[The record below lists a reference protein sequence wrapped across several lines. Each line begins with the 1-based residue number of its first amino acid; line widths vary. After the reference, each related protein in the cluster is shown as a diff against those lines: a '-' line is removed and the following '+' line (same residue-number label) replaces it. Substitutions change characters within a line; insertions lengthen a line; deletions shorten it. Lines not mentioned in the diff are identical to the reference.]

1 MGDGWNGSH
10 PQEPLGGRRVGPG
23 PDAEW
28 VWVGVCVCVCV
39 TVSAHSVGL
48 CGREGLADLLTC
60 LVSQAGP
67 LGTKPQA

>member
-23 PDAEW
+23 PPDA
-28 VWVGVCVCVCV
+28 VFVCVCVCV

-48 CGREGLADLLTC
+48 CGREGLADSLTC

>member
-1 MGDGWNGSH
+1 M
-10 PQEPLGGRRVGPG
+10 GPG
-23 PDAEW
+23 PPDA
-28 VWVGVCVCVCV
+28 VFVCVCVCV

-48 CGREGLADLLTC
+48 CGREGLADSLTC